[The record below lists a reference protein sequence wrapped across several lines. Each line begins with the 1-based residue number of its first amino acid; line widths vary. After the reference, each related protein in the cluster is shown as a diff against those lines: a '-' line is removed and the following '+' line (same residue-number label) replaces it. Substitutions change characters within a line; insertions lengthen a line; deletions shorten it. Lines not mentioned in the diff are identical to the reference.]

1 MQFKWDG
8 YFKQVG
14 SAIIGCSPEF
24 DLAMYSLCYITRPG
38 KQWVIYVCVCVCMDV
53 RVVCMCV
60 CKDVCVCVC
69 VVVHPVHV
77 YFLRCKLSVG
87 GKPLIIQ
94 TYTWDNSSYGNGK
107 KYIGSAFPATP

>member
-1 MQFKWDG
+1 MKALGVCEDEDG
-8 YFKQVG
+8 YVCVHVF
-14 SAIIGCSPEF
+14 F
-24 DLAMYSLCYITRPG
+24 L
-38 KQWVIYVCVCVCMDV
+38 YVCVCVCMDV

-77 YFLRCKLSVG
+77 YFLRCKLSLG